1 MKGNTIRVSQVYR
14 SHAIVKPK
22 LGLYKY
28 EAMKELVEGLITPF
42 HSVVGSVE
50 VSPSNN
56 VQHKTEL
63 LLCSNRCS
71 CHHNS
76 KFAKPS
82 ETWRLVLSFK

>member
-1 MKGNTIRVSQVYR
+1 MKGNAVRVSQVYR

-22 LGLYKY
+22 PGLYKY
-28 EAMKELVEGLITPF
+28 DAMKGLVEGLITPF
-42 HSVVGSVE
+42 HSVVGSTE

-71 CHHNS
+71 CQHNY
-76 KFAKPS
+76 KFAQPS
-82 ETWRLVLSFK
+82 ETWSRVLSFK